1 MNFSTK
7 IRHIAKPKTVTGYF
21 EETPSNKTTFLKQLK
36 LKMKQAPESEINVD
50 TNRYTQDRVKMK
62 VTSRL
67 SQTSSIL
74 RLDDD
79 IDIEFY
85 GYGKN
90 GFKMFTM
97 KVKDLADILLKQS
110 KKDGGIGKVKH
121 HPTFQF

>member
-1 MNFSTK
+1 
-7 IRHIAKPKTVTGYF
+7 
-21 EETPSNKTTFLKQLK
+21 
-36 LKMKQAPESEINVD
+36 MKEAPESEINVD
-50 TNRYTQDRVKMK
+50 KNFYTQDRVKMK

-67 SQTSSIL
+67 SQTSNIL

-90 GFKMFTM
+90 GFNMFTM
-97 KVKDLADILLKQS
+97 KVKDLADILLEQS
-110 KKDGGIGKVKH
+110 KKEKGIGKVKK